1 MGPHETDSESE
12 FRQGNR
18 VSGDSQDEK
27 SRRKAD
33 KRAEQ
38 GDPER
43 QEVHPREVRAVRLRE
58 ENIAKEFILS
68 TDGHGS

>member
-1 MGPHETDSESE
+1 MGPHGVDSESE
-12 FRQGNR
+12 FKQGSR

-33 KRAEQ
+33 KRAKR
-38 GDPER
+38 GDPGR

-58 ENIAKEFILS
+58 DNIAKEFFFFS
-68 TDGHGS
+68 Q